1 MVNGWRYDSYKGAIE
16 NMIANLSGMICDG
29 AKAGCA
35 LKLSSAAS
43 AAVQS
48 AIIAKQGFHVPPK
61 NGIVGDR
68 VDESIKNLGKVSD
81 EGMQVTD
88 EVIIDVMNN
97 INKVK

>member
-1 MVNGWRYDSYKGAIE
+1 MDEDITHIKGAIE

-35 LKLSSAAS
+35 LKS

-61 NGIVGDR
+61 NGIVGDK
-68 VDESIKNLGKVSD
+68 VEQSIRNLGKVSD
-81 EGMQVTD
+81 EGMTVTD
-88 EVIIDVMNN
+88 EVIIDVMND

>member
-1 MVNGWRYDSYKGAIE
+1 
-16 NMIANLSGMICDG
+16 MICDG

-48 AIIAKQGFHVPPK
+48 AIISKQGFHVPTK
-61 NGIVGDR
+61 NGLVGDR